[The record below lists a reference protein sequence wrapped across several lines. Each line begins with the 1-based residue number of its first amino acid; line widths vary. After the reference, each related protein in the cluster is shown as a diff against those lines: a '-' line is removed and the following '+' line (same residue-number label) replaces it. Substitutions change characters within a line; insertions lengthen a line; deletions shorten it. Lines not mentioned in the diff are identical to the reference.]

1 MKTFVLKSAEVDRKW
16 LLVDAKGLVL
26 GRLATQIAT
35 LLRGKHKPTFQP
47 NLDMGDFVVVINA
60 GQITLTGAKLL
71 QKFAYWHSGYPNGL
85 RAVNYRDM
93 LAQKPDQML
102 WLAVK
107 RMLPRNKL
115 RKIWLRKLK
124 VYADGDHPHTA
135 QQPEKIEISCG

>member
-1 MKTFVLKSAEVDRKW
+1 VKTFVLKNADVDRKW
-16 LLVDAKGLVL
+16 LLVDAKGKVL
-26 GRLATQIAT
+26 GRLASQIAN

-47 NLDMGDFVVVINA
+47 TLDMGDFVVVINA
-60 GQITLTGAKLL
+60 GQITLTGAKPE

-85 RAVNYRDM
+85 RAINYRDM

-124 VYADGDHPHTA
+124 VYANGEHPHTA
-135 QQPEKIEISCG
+135 QQPEKIEISHG